1 MLRLIVWNSAETAQH
16 TIELYDHAPV
26 NLNYQFADVSQIN
39 KTKGSYSQTFR
50 IPATKQNKDFFG
62 SIDKPNVQDTSDLI
76 VSNYSV
82 KQKIKASLSYNT
94 IPLMNGYV
102 QIKAVYIQK
111 KDFADI
117 ELIFFGEAIE
127 LSTALKEKKIADLP
141 TTSIDHTLNYV
152 NLIAS
157 MTGTFKSGNVVYGFM
172 DKGRNWTFAEGQ
184 TPPYSSSSPLW
195 QGDFTPYVR
204 AKWLIDTIMSEAG
217 YTYDSA
223 LFDSADFLNIYLPA
237 YNGSITPRSDNN
249 SSELELIGASIGT
262 DLTLA
267 NTEILIPFRDD
278 YSGEQGYDY
287 NNNWFNSSNK
297 FVAPYI
303 GIFNF
308 TINASYDFG
317 GQSELAYIQ
326 VFSDFASLGNYTV
339 IETFVGN
346 GSFSFSHTMQLGRSI
361 FMKAGTVGTQ
371 TPATLLLDGAV
382 GNNDATWIR
391 LDSCSEALQ
400 GQDVDMALNFPDIK
414 QIDFLMGLQKMF
426 NLVFIPDNR
435 TPNHL
440 LIEPIQDYLTTGT
453 QKDWTNKIDYNK
465 DVVIT
470 PTTDIQKNVFD
481 WENSAGQD
489 FLNLAIQ
496 ESTDRVY
503 GRHRIEDKDNDFATG
518 EAKVQTQFAPY
529 IISNIPSSSIAI
541 HRCIDKEGK
550 GVQSPKARLA
560 YYNSVDTSVGDVYVY
575 NDSLASTNI
584 GFLPNF
590 SNYNAISPT
599 VSNNDLNFGYER
611 AFIFLNSHPV
621 NTQYYRYW
629 MGFVNELYSAD
640 SRLLTAYVKLNRA
653 DIQDFEFSDRIYI
666 KDTYYRIL
674 KISNYDATTGGVVK
688 VDFVKILSDVADC
701 ADLPTGQ
708 RIANPN
714 IGAITFNGSA
724 SDYGS
729 QACCERYGYV
739 WFFDKASVPSQPR
752 CYPSTFI
759 PTPTIT

>member
-111 KDFADI
+111 KHFADI

-141 TTSIDHTLNYV
+141 TTSIDHTLNYG

-157 MTGTFKSGNVVYGFM
+157 MTGTFKLGNVVYGFM

-195 QGDFTPYVR
+195 QGEFTPYVR

-237 YNGSITPRSDNN
+237 YNGSLTPRSDDN
-249 SSELELIGASIGT
+249 SSETQVAAAGLSSNFSTTSTSNVIIPFLDSVSGGFDYSSNWNNSTYKWTAPYSCSVTFTISIITTSGTTGGITSQVMRSILGT
-262 DLTLA
+262 DVPVLNVL
-267 NTEILIPFRDD
+267 
-278 YSGEQGYDY
+278 
-287 NNNWFNSSNK
+287 
-297 FVAPYI
+297 
-303 GIFNF
+303 
-308 TINASYDFG
+308 
-317 GQSELAYIQ
+317 
-326 VFSDFASLGNYTV
+326 
-339 IETFVGN
+339 GN
-346 GSFSFSHTMQLGRSI
+346 GSIQFTTTIAIGETLSVYTKVAS
-361 FMKAGTVGTQ
+361 GTIILQSNPVGGFNSTFFR
-371 TPATLLLDGAV
+371 
-382 GNNDATWIR
+382 I
-391 LDSCSEALQ
+391 DSVSEPLQ
-400 GQDVDMALNFPDIK
+400 GQAVDMSLNFPDIK

-688 VDFVKILSDVADC
+688 VDFIKILSDVPDC

-708 RIANPN
+708 RTSGAS
-714 IGAITFNGSA
+714 IGAITFNGGA
-724 SDYGS
+724 TDYGS

-739 WFFDKASVPSQPR
+739 WFPDKAGGNPR

>member
-39 KTKGSYSQTFR
+39 KTQGSYSQTFR

-62 SIDKPNVQDTSDLI
+62 SIDKPNIEDTSDLI
-76 VSNYSV
+76 ISNYSV
-82 KQKIKASLSYNT
+82 KQKIKAALSYNT

-111 KDFADI
+111 KDFSDI
-117 ELIFFGEAIE
+117 ELIFFGDTIDLA
-127 LSTALKEKKIADLP
+127 TALKEKKIADLT

-157 MTGTFKSGNVVYGFM
+157 MGGSLKSGNVVYGFM

-184 TPPYSSSSPLW
+184 DPPYTSTSALW

-217 YTYDSA
+217 YTYDSN
-223 LFDSADFLNIYLPA
+223 LFDSADFLKIYLPA
-237 YNGSITPRSDNN
+237 YNGSITPRSDDN
-249 SSELELIGASIGT
+249 SSETQVAGVGLSSDYAITTSYA
-262 DLTLA
+262 
-267 NTEILIPFRDD
+267 LIPLVNTA
-278 YSGEQGYDY
+278 SGGYDY
-287 NNNWFNSSNK
+287 SSNWNNTTY
-297 FVAPYI
+297 VWTAPYTCHVTFTLSVDVTSGST
-303 GIFNF
+303 GIVTSQIRKNGIIPVLQLNSTGQFTWTLDVAAGDTLAMYSTMTGGSIILQSNPVGAFNATF
-308 TINASYDFG
+308 FRIDSV
-317 GQSELAYIQ
+317 SE
-326 VFSDFASLGNYTV
+326 
-339 IETFVGN
+339 
-346 GSFSFSHTMQLGRSI
+346 
-361 FMKAGTVGTQ
+361 
-371 TPATLLLDGAV
+371 P
-382 GNNDATWIR
+382 
-391 LDSCSEALQ
+391 LQ
-400 GQDVDMALNFPDIK
+400 GQDIKMNRNFPDIK

-426 NLVFIPDNR
+426 NLVFIPDNNK
-435 TPNHL
+435 PKHL
-440 LIEPIQDYLTTGT
+440 IIEPMQDYVATGT
-453 QKDWTNKIDYNK
+453 QKDWTNKVDYNK

-489 FLNLAIQ
+489 FINVAVQ
-496 ESTDRVY
+496 ESADRVY
-503 GRHRIEDKDNDFATG
+503 GRHRVEDKDNDFATG

-529 IISNIPSSSIAI
+529 ILSNIPSSSIAI

-550 GVQSPKARLA
+550 GIQSPKARLA
-560 YYNSVDTSVGDVYVY
+560 YYNDVDTSVGDVYVY
-575 NDSLASTNI
+575 DDALTSTNI
-584 GFLPNF
+584 GYLPNF
-590 SNYNAISPT
+590 SNYNAIAPT
-599 VSNNDLNFGYER
+599 VPNNDLNFGYER

-640 SRLLTAYVKLNRA
+640 SRLLTAYVKLTRA

-674 KISNYDATTGGVVK
+674 KISNYDATTGGVVQ
-688 VDFVKILSDVADC
+688 VDFIKILSDVKDC
-701 ADLPTGQ
+701 VDQPTGQ
-708 RIANPN
+708 RTSGASL
-714 IGAITFNGSA
+714 GAITFNGGA
-724 SDYGS
+724 TDYGS
-729 QACCERYGYV
+729 QACCERYGFV
-739 WFFDKASVPSQPR
+739 WFPDKAGGNPR

-759 PTPTIT
+759 PTPNIT

>member
-1 MLRLIVWNSAETAQH
+1 MLTLTLWNTAETAQH
-16 TIELYDHAPV
+16 TIELYEHAPV
-26 NLNYQFADVSQIN
+26 NLNFQFADVSQIN
-39 KTKGSYSQTFR
+39 KTQGSYSQTFR

-62 SIDKPNVQDTSDLI
+62 SIDKANVEDTSSLI
-76 VSNYSV
+76 NSNYSV
-82 KQKIKASLSYNT
+82 KQKIKASLTYNT

-117 ELIFFGEAIE
+117 ELIFFGDTIDLA
-127 LSTALKEKKIADLP
+127 TALKEKKIADLT
-141 TTSIDHTLNYV
+141 TTSIDHTLNYG

-157 MTGTFKSGNVVYGFM
+157 MGGSLLSGNVVYGFM

-184 TPPYSSSSPLW
+184 DPPYTSTTGLW

-204 AKWLIDTIMSEAG
+204 AKWLIDTVMTEAG
-217 YTYDSA
+217 YTYDSV
-223 LFDSADFLNIYLPA
+223 LFDTADFLKVYLPA

-249 SSELELIGASIGT
+249 SSEQELIGASIGS

-267 NTEILIPFRDD
+267 NTEVLIPYRDD
-278 YSGEQGYDY
+278 YAGEGGYDY
-287 NNNWFNSSNK
+287 NNNWFNTSNK

-326 VFSDFASLGNYTV
+326 VFSDFASLGNYAL

-346 GSFSFSHTMQLGRSI
+346 GSFSFSHTMQGGRSI
-361 FMKAGTVGTQ
+361 FMKSGTVGTQ

-382 GNNDATWIR
+382 GNNDSTWIR
-391 LDSCSEALQ
+391 LDSCSETLQ
-400 GQDVDMALNFPDIK
+400 GQDVDMSLNFPDIK

-426 NLVFIPDNR
+426 NLVFVPDNR
-435 TPNHL
+435 KPKHL
-440 LIEPIQDYLTTGT
+440 IIEPYQDYISTGT
-453 QKDWTNKIDYNK
+453 KKDWTNKVDYNK

-489 FLNLAIQ
+489 FLNLAVQ
-496 ESTDRVY
+496 ESAGRIY

-518 EAKVQTQFAPY
+518 DAKVQTQFAPY
-529 IISNIPSSSIAI
+529 ILSNIPSSSIAI

-560 YYNSVDTSVGDVYVY
+560 YFNSVDATVGEVYVY
-575 NDSLASTNI
+575 NDALSVVDIAL
-584 GFLPNF
+584 LPNF
-590 SNYNAISPT
+590 SNYNAIAPT

-640 SRLLTAYVKLNRA
+640 SRLLTAYVKLTRA
-653 DIQDFEFSDRIYI
+653 DIQDFEFSDRIFI
-666 KDTYYRIL
+666 QDTYYRIL

-688 VDFVKILSDVADC
+688 VDFIKILSDVADC

-708 RIANPN
+708 RTSGASL
-714 IGAITFNGSA
+714 GAITFNGGA
-724 SDYGS
+724 TDYGS

-739 WFFDKASVPSQPR
+739 WFPDKAGGNSR

>member
-39 KTKGSYSQTFR
+39 KTQGSYTQTFR

-62 SIDKPNVQDTSDLI
+62 SIDKANVEDTSDLI
-76 VSNYSV
+76 ISNYSV

-117 ELIFFGEAIE
+117 ELIFFGDTID
-127 LSTALKEKKIADLP
+127 LSTALKEKKIADLA
-141 TTSIDHTLNYV
+141 TTSIDHTLNYG
-152 NLIAS
+152 NLISS
-157 MTGTFKSGNVVYGFM
+157 MGGSLLSGNIVYGFM

-184 TPPYSSSSPLW
+184 TPPYTSASALW

-223 LFDSADFLNIYLPA
+223 LFGTADFLNIYLPA

-249 SSELELIGASIGT
+249 SSELELIGASIGSNMS
-262 DLTLA
+262 LV
-267 NTEILIPFRDD
+267 NTEAIIPFRDD
-278 YSGEQGYDY
+278 YAGEGGYDY
-287 NNNWFNSSNK
+287 NNNWFNTSNK

-317 GQSELAYIQ
+317 GQSELAYIE
-326 VFSDFASLGNYTV
+326 VFSDFASLGNYTL
-339 IETFVGN
+339 IETFVGI
-346 GSFSFSHTMQLGRSI
+346 GSFSFSHTMTTGRSI
-361 FMKAGTVGTQ
+361 YMKAGTVGTQ
-371 TPATLLLDGAV
+371 TPNTLLLDGAV

-391 LDSCSEALQ
+391 LDSCSEPLQ
-400 GQDVDMALNFPDIK
+400 GQDVDMSLNFPDIK

-426 NLVFIPDNR
+426 NLVFVPDNR
-435 TPNHL
+435 KPKHL
-440 LIEPIQDYLTTGT
+440 IIEPYQDYLSAGT

-470 PTTDIQKNVFD
+470 PTTDIQRNVFD

-489 FLNLAIQ
+489 FINVAVQ
-496 ESTDRVY
+496 ESVGRIY

-529 IISNIPSSSIAI
+529 ILSNIPSSSIAI

-560 YYNSVDTSVGDVYVY
+560 YYNFVDTSVGNVYVY
-575 NDSLASTNI
+575 DDTLTSTNI

-590 SNYNAISPT
+590 SNYNAISPI

-640 SRLLTAYVKLNRA
+640 SRLLTAYVKLTRA

-688 VDFVKILSDVADC
+688 VDFIKILSDVADC

-708 RIANPN
+708 RTSGASL
-714 IGAITFNGSA
+714 GAITFNGGA
-724 SDYGS
+724 TDYGS
-729 QACCERYGYV
+729 QVCCERYGYV
-739 WFFDKASVPSQPR
+739 WFPDKAGANPR

>member
-1 MLRLIVWNSAETAQH
+1 MLRLVVWNSAETAQH

-39 KTKGSYSQTFR
+39 KTQGSYSQTFR

-62 SIDKPNVQDTSDLI
+62 SIDKANIQDTSDLI

-102 QIKAVYIQK
+102 QIKAVYVQK

-117 ELIFFGEAIE
+117 ELIFFGDTIDLA
-127 LSTALKEKKIADLP
+127 TALKEKKIADLS
-141 TTSIDHTLNYV
+141 TTSIDHTLNYT
-152 NLIAS
+152 NLIIS
-157 MTGTFKSGNVVYGFM
+157 MTLALKSGNVVYGLM

-184 TPPYSSSSPLW
+184 DPPYSSTSGLW

-204 AKWLIDTIMSEAG
+204 AKWLVDTIMSEAG
-217 YTYDSA
+217 YTYDSN
-223 LFDSADFLNIYLPA
+223 LFDSADFLKIYLPA
-237 YNGSITPRSDNN
+237 YNGSITPRSDDD
-249 SSELELIGASIGT
+249 SSETQVAGVGLSSDFTTTSTSNVIVPLLDSVSGGFDFSNNWDNATYKWTAPYSCSVTFTLSISTSIGT
-262 DLTLA
+262 TGYA
-267 NTEILIPFRDD
+267 TSQVMRSI
-278 YSGEQGYDY
+278 SGTDVPVVQL
-287 NNNWFNSSNK
+287 N
-297 FVAPYI
+297 
-303 GIFNF
+303 
-308 TINASYDFG
+308 
-317 GQSELAYIQ
+317 
-326 VFSDFASLGNYTV
+326 
-339 IETFVGN
+339 GN
-346 GSFSFSHTMQLGRSI
+346 GSFQWTTTIATGETLSVYTKTS
-361 FMKAGTVGTQ
+361 AGTIILSSNPVSQNFSTYFR
-371 TPATLLLDGAV
+371 
-382 GNNDATWIR
+382 I
-391 LDSCSEALQ
+391 DSVSEPLQ
-400 GQDVDMALNFPDIK
+400 GQDVDMSLNFPDIK

-426 NLVFIPDNR
+426 NLVFVPDNR
-435 TPNHL
+435 KPNHL
-440 LIEPIQDYLTTGT
+440 LIEPMQDYIATGT
-453 QKDWTNKIDYNK
+453 KKDWTNKIDYNK
-465 DVVIT
+465 DVLIK

-489 FLNLAIQ
+489 FINVAVQ
-496 ESTDRVY
+496 QSTDRVY

-529 IISNIPSSSIAI
+529 ILSNIPSSSIAI
-541 HRCIDKEGK
+541 HRCIDKGGK

-560 YYNSVDTSVGDVYVY
+560 YYNSIDTSFGEVYIY
-575 NDSLASTNI
+575 NDSLVSTNI

-629 MGFVNELYSAD
+629 MGFVNELYSSD

-688 VDFVKILSDVADC
+688 VDFIKILSDVPDC

-708 RIANPN
+708 RTSGASL
-714 IGAITFNGSA
+714 GAITFNGGA
-724 SDYGS
+724 TDYGS

-739 WFFDKASVPSQPR
+739 WFPDKAGGNPR

-759 PTPTIT
+759 PTPPIT

>member
-1 MLRLIVWNSAETAQH
+1 MLTLTLWNSAETAQH

-39 KTKGSYSQTFR
+39 KTQGSYSQTFR

-62 SIDKPNVQDTSDLI
+62 SIDKANVQDTSDLI
-76 VSNYSV
+76 ISNYSV
-82 KQKIKASLSYNT
+82 KQKIKASLTYNT

-102 QIKAVYIQK
+102 QIKAVYVQK

-117 ELIFFGEAIE
+117 ELIFFGDTIDLA
-127 LSTALKEKKIADLP
+127 TALKEKKIADL
-141 TTSIDHTLNYV
+141 TTSSIDHTLNYG

-157 MTGTFKSGNVVYGFM
+157 MGGSFLSGNVVYGFM

-184 TPPYSSSSPLW
+184 TPPYTSTNGLW

-217 YTYDSA
+217 YTYDSN
-223 LFDSADFLNIYLPA
+223 LFDSADFLKVYLPA
-237 YNGSITPRSDNN
+237 YNGSITPRSDDN
-249 SSELELIGASIGT
+249 SSETQVAGAGLISDYAITTSYT
-262 DLTLA
+262 
-267 NTEILIPFRDD
+267 LIPLQD
-278 YSGEQGYDY
+278 SATGGYDY
-287 NNNWFNSSNK
+287 SNNWNNGSHTWT
-297 FVAPYI
+297 APYTCHVT
-303 GIFNF
+303 F
-308 TINASYDFG
+308 TISIDVTGASTGGVLSQVIKNGTIPVLQLIAFGHITFTIDVVVGDTLSVYSKSVGGSVILQSNPVGDFNATYFRIDSL
-317 GQSELAYIQ
+317 SE
-326 VFSDFASLGNYTV
+326 
-339 IETFVGN
+339 
-346 GSFSFSHTMQLGRSI
+346 
-361 FMKAGTVGTQ
+361 
-371 TPATLLLDGAV
+371 P
-382 GNNDATWIR
+382 
-391 LDSCSEALQ
+391 LQ
-400 GQDVDMALNFPDIK
+400 GQSVDMSLNFPDIK

-426 NLVFIPDNR
+426 NLVFVPDNR
-435 TPNHL
+435 TPKHL
-440 LIEPIQDYLTTGT
+440 IIEPMQDYLSTGT
-453 QKDWTNKIDYNK
+453 KKDWTNKIDYNK

-489 FLNLAIQ
+489 FINVAVQ
-496 ESTDRVY
+496 ESTGRVY

-518 EAKVQTQFAPY
+518 DAKVQTQFAPY
-529 IISNIPSSSIAI
+529 ILSNIPSSSIAI

-560 YYNSVDTSVGDVYVY
+560 YFNSVDTSVGEVYVY
-575 NDSLASTNI
+575 NDVLTSTNI

-590 SNYNAISPT
+590 SNYNAIAPT

-629 MGFVNELYSAD
+629 MGFVNELYSSD
-640 SRLLTAYVKLNRA
+640 SRLLTAYVKLTRA

-674 KISNYDATTGGVVK
+674 KISNYDATTGGVVQVK
-688 VDFVKILSDVADC
+688 FIKILSDVADC

-708 RIANPN
+708 RTTNPS

-724 SDYGS
+724 GDYGS
-729 QACCERYGYV
+729 QVCCERYGYV
-739 WFFDKASVPSQPR
+739 WFPDKAGGNPR

-759 PTPTIT
+759 PTPTIS

>member
-1 MLRLIVWNSAETAQH
+1 MLTLTLWNSAETIQH
-16 TIELYDHAPV
+16 IIELYDHAPV

-39 KTKGSYSQTFR
+39 KTQGSYTQTFR
-50 IPATKQNKDFFG
+50 IPATKQNRDFFG
-62 SIDKPNVQDTSDLI
+62 SIDKANVEDTSDLI
-76 VSNYSV
+76 ISNYSV

-117 ELIFFGEAIE
+117 ELIFFGDTIDLAT
-127 LSTALKEKKIADLP
+127 SLKENKIADLS
-141 TTSIDHTLNYV
+141 TTSIDHTLNFS
-152 NLIAS
+152 NLFTS
-157 MTGTFKSGNVVYGFM
+157 LSLSLFSGNIVYGFM

-184 TPPYSSSSPLW
+184 TPPYTSTSPLY

-217 YTYDSA
+217 YTYDSN
-223 LFDSADFLNIYLPA
+223 LFDSADFLKIYLPA
-237 YNGSITPRSDNN
+237 YNGSITPRSDDN
-249 SSELELIGASIGT
+249 SSETQVAAAGLGLDFSTTSTSYVILPLADSVSGGFDYSNNWDNATYKWTAPYSCSVTFTLAIVTTIGT
-262 DLTLA
+262 TGGV
-267 NTEILIPFRDD
+267 TSQVMKSILGTDVPVL
-278 YSGEQGYDY
+278 QL
-287 NNNWFNSSNK
+287 N
-297 FVAPYI
+297 
-303 GIFNF
+303 
-308 TINASYDFG
+308 
-317 GQSELAYIQ
+317 
-326 VFSDFASLGNYTV
+326 
-339 IETFVGN
+339 GN
-346 GSFSFSHTMQLGRSI
+346 GSIQISTTIAIGETLSVYSKTSS
-361 FMKAGTVGTQ
+361 GTIILQ
-371 TPATLLLDGAV
+371 SNPV
-382 GNNDATWIR
+382 GNNNATFFRI
-391 LDSCSEALQ
+391 DSVSEALQ
-400 GQDVDMALNFPDIK
+400 GQDVKMSLNFPDIK

-435 TPNHL
+435 KPKHL
-440 LIEPIQDYLTTGT
+440 IIEPYQDYISAGT
-453 QKDWTNKIDYNK
+453 KKDWTNKIDYNK

-470 PTTDIQKNVFD
+470 PTTDIQRNVFD

-489 FLNLAIQ
+489 FINVAVQ
-496 ESTDRVY
+496 ESADRVY

-518 EAKVQTQFAPY
+518 ESKVQTQFAPY
-529 IISNIPSSSIAI
+529 ILSNIPSSSIAI

-550 GVQSPKARLA
+550 GIQNPKARLA
-560 YYNSVDTSVGDVYVY
+560 YFNAIDFSVGDVWVY
-575 NDSLASTNI
+575 TDTLTIANAQL
-584 GFLPNF
+584 LPNF

-640 SRLLTAYVKLNRA
+640 SRLLTAYVKLTRA

-674 KISNYDATTGGVVK
+674 KISNFDATTGGVVK
-688 VDFVKILSDVADC
+688 VDFIKILSDVADC

-708 RIANPN
+708 ITSGASL
-714 IGAITFNGSA
+714 GAITFNGGA
-724 SDYGS
+724 TDYGS

-739 WFFDKASVPSQPR
+739 WFPDKAGGNSR

>member
-16 TIELYDHAPV
+16 SIELYDHAPV
-26 NLNYQFADVSQIN
+26 NLNYQFADVTEIN
-39 KTKGSYSQTFR
+39 KTQGSYSQTFR

-62 SIDKPNVQDTSDLI
+62 SIDKPNIEDTSDLI
-76 VSNYSV
+76 ISNYSV
-82 KQKIKASLSYNT
+82 NQKIKAALSYNT

-111 KDFADI
+111 KDFSDI
-117 ELIFFGEAIE
+117 ELIFFGDTIDLA
-127 LSTALKEKKIADLP
+127 TALKEKKIADLT
-141 TTSIDHTLNYV
+141 TTSIDHTLNYA

-157 MTGTFKSGNVVYGFM
+157 MGGSLKSGNVVYGFM
-172 DKGRNWTFAEGQ
+172 DKGRNWSFAYGQ
-184 TPPYSSSSPLW
+184 TPPYTSTLALF

-217 YTYDSA
+217 YTYDST
-223 LFDSADFLNIYLPA
+223 LFDSADFLQIYLPA

-249 SSELELIGASIGT
+249 SSETEVAAGGVITTQGP
-262 DLTLA
+262 LTA
-267 NTEILIPFRDD
+267 TYVSVQFNVAIT
-278 YSGEQGYDY
+278 GGYDY
-287 NNNWFNSSNK
+287 GGNVNPASNRY
-297 FVAPYI
+297 VAPYT
-303 GIFNF
+303 GLY
-308 TINASYDFG
+308 TITLCFRTLL
-317 GQSELAYIQ
+317 QPPL
-326 VFSDFASLGNYTV
+326 
-339 IETFVGN
+339 
-346 GSFSFSHTMQLGRSI
+346 
-361 FMKAGTVGTQ
+361 Q
-371 TPATLLLDGAV
+371 TPACDFRHNGTSVFYFEGQFTHTFSITLDV
-382 GNNDATWIR
+382 GDYLEMFAKKAGGLSETYLKGSSVGSNDTTWFRI
-391 LDSCSEALQ
+391 DSVSEPLQ
-400 GQDVDMALNFPDIK
+400 GQAVKVSSNFPDIK

-435 TPNHL
+435 KPKHL
-440 LIEPIQDYLTTGT
+440 IIEPMQDYVATGT
-453 QKDWTNKIDYNK
+453 KKDWTNKVDYNK

-470 PTTDIQKNVFD
+470 PTTDIQRNLFD

-489 FLNLAIQ
+489 FINVAVQ
-496 ESTDRVY
+496 ESVGRIY

-518 EAKVQTQFAPY
+518 DAKVQTQFAPY
-529 IISNIPSSSIAI
+529 ILSNIPSSSIAI

-560 YYNSVDTSVGDVYVY
+560 YFNGVDTSVGDVYVY
-575 NDSLASTNI
+575 DDTLTSTNI
-584 GFLPNF
+584 GYLPNF
-590 SNYNAISPT
+590 SNYNAIAPT
-599 VSNNDLNFGYER
+599 VPNNDLNFGYER

-640 SRLLTAYVKLNRA
+640 SRLLTAYVKLTRA

-688 VDFVKILSDVADC
+688 VDFIKILSDVADC

-708 RIANPN
+708 RTIGAYL
-714 IGAITFNGSA
+714 GAITFNGGA
-724 SDYGS
+724 LDYGS

-739 WFFDKASVPSQPR
+739 WFPDKAGGNPR

-759 PTPTIT
+759 PTPNIT